1 MDAARNT
8 PNQPPKRLVVM
19 AGIGLLM
26 LLIPLGIII
35 FQGDDEAEADVGKT
49 PPPVPEATVDTSVS
63 GADEVEPLGIDVQ
76 DPELLRL
83 IRAHL
88 EALGGLDR
96 VREANSLLASG
107 TIRRGTNEIP
117 FTVVRKRPRF
127 WMVSSHLGDK
137 ERTDYYNGSQA
148 WRQEQSADSGDKT
161 VSDIGGTKLDSIR
174 ATADID
180 DPIVRVVLAE
190 LYPGHPE
197 QLDIRL
203 EKAGTFEGKS
213 GDWIVVSDDL
223 GAERRVFLNE
233 ESSLIDCVE
242 IIYAGR
248 TTTIR
253 YDDYREVD
261 GLMLPFRTTTTN
273 SDTIISTE
281 EIVERYR
288 VGEIVFDAVFTPAT
302 Q

>member
-1 MDAARNT
+1 
-8 PNQPPKRLVVM
+8 M

-26 LLIPLGIII
+26 LLVPLVIIMS
-35 FQGDDEAEADVGKT
+35 QGDDEAEAEVVKT
-49 PPPVPEATVDTSVS
+49 PPPVPKESVDTS
-63 GADEVEPLGIDVQ
+63 GDEAEEVETLAIDVQ

-96 VREANSLLASG
+96 LGESNSLIASG

-127 WMVSSHLGDK
+127 WMVSSQLGDK

-148 WRQEQSADSGDKT
+148 WRQEQSALSGRKT
-161 VSDIGGTKLDSIR
+161 VSDISGTKLDSIR

-190 LYPGHPE
+190 SYPGHPE

-203 EKAGTFEGKS
+203 EGGGTFEGNS
-213 GDWIVVSDDL
+213 GYWIIVGDDL
-223 GAERRVFLNE
+223 GAERRVFLDG
-233 ESSLIDCVE
+233 ESFLIDRME
-242 IIYAGR
+242 ISYAGR
-248 TTTIR
+248 TTAIR

-273 SDTIISTE
+273 SDTIISTVE
-281 EIVERYR
+281 VVERYR
-288 VGEIVFDAVFTPAT
+288 MGEIVFEAVFTPAS